1 MIINYDHE
9 IFIVQAKTHAKAAA
23 KHLNL
28 VTIFVLLKADVPY
41 FIEYNAHTSI
51 VRT

>member
-1 MIINYDHE
+1 MKKKNTFLTAE
-9 IFIVQAKTHAKAAA
+9 
-23 KHLNL
+23 NL
-28 VTIFVLLKADVPY
+28 EHSTTLLPY